1 MEKDGKIGDILLKNI
16 SKSPVLEDITLHLT
30 VGKVYMIMGPSGSG
44 KTTILNILAGLLEPD
59 TGEYLYGGR
68 MIAGVFPDRTKFRRE
83 ILGYVFQDP
92 ELMEEYTVR
101 ENILSSISF
110 FKKRFPNRAVW
121 EKKAEILEHY
131 LELEKVKNK
140 RPGKISGGERQ
151 RVSIGRALLKDPFLL
166 LCDEPTSALDYRM
179 KEKVL
184 DLLRNETKDRKRI
197 TIIVSHD
204 WELLKY
210 ADQAFYLTQGRI
222 SEILYEEEGKISCN
236 MPSESLHSVILHPD
250 GNNRRNRKGV

>member
-151 RVSIGRALLKDPFLL
+151 RVSIGRALLKDPFL
-166 LCDEPTSALDYRM
+166 
-179 KEKVL
+179 
-184 DLLRNETKDRKRI
+184 
-197 TIIVSHD
+197 
-204 WELLKY
+204 
-210 ADQAFYLTQGRI
+210 
-222 SEILYEEEGKISCN
+222 
-236 MPSESLHSVILHPD
+236 
-250 GNNRRNRKGV
+250 